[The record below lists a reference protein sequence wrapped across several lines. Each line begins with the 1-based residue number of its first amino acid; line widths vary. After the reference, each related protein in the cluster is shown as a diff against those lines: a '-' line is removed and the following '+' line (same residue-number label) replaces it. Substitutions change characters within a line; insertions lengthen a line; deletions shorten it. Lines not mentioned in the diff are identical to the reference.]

1 MISNEV
7 IRVKLPPTNCHP
19 FIKNRQLIL
28 RFLINK
34 TLGWLKDLKR
44 MIIILAKDIEKET
57 DVEATGAHG
66 EAYTGT
72 FAPEKTAYYF
82 SVQQL
87 T

>member
-1 MISNEV
+1 
-7 IRVKLPPTNCHP
+7 
-19 FIKNRQLIL
+19 
-28 RFLINK
+28 
-34 TLGWLKDLKR
+34 

-66 EAYTGT
+66 EAYPGT